1 MCTNAAGNEERY
13 REKELINCVSVKGWK
28 LQTDSKVTDLIAIR
42 ERMRHKAE
50 NTH

>member
-28 LQTDSKVTDLIAIR
+28 LQTDSKATDLIAIR